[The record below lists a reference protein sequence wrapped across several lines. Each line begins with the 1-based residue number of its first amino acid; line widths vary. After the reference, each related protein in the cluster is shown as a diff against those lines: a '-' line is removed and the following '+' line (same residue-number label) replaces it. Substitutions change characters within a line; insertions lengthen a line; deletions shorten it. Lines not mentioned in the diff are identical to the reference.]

1 MTCFVDTTALVKLYA
16 DEDGA
21 RSIRLLGPLVVS
33 EIARAEVPAALWHK
47 QRLGELEPGEAQ
59 VLIADFEA
67 DWFGT
72 DAEEARFAIVAAAS
86 AVLDEAARLTGVH
99 ALCVDDAIQLASAR
113 AARAAEPT
121 CTALAAFAEPLR
133 TAAAAEGFAL
143 VP

>member
-1 MTCFVDTTALVKLYA
+1 MTCFADSTALIKLYA

-33 EIARAEVPAALWHK
+33 EIARVEVPAGLWQK
-47 QRLGELEPGEAQ
+47 QHLGELEPGEAQ

-72 DAEEARFAIVAAAS
+72 DAEEPRFAVVATATP
-86 AVLDEAARLTGVH
+86 VLNEAARLTGVH
-99 ALCVDDAIQLASAR
+99 GLSADEAVQLASAR
-113 AARAAEPT
+113 AARDAEPG
-121 CTALAAFAEPLR
+121 CTSLASFADSLR
-133 TAAAAEGFAL
+133 AAAAAEGFAL